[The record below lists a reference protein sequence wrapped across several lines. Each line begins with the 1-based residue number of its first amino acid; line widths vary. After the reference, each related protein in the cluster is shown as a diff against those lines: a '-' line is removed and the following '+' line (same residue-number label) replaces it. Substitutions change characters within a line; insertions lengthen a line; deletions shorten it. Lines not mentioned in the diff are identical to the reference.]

1 MKVTAGTHVLG
12 NLFGCS
18 RELLEKV
25 DVLRVI
31 MRKVVK
37 EAKLKPV
44 GETFHQF
51 KPHGAT
57 GVILLAE
64 SHFSIHTWPEDNF
77 AAVDIF
83 CCGNEGDPEPAFD
96 ILCKYMKP
104 KDVNKKV
111 VKR

>member
-1 MKVTAGTHVLG
+1 MTAGTHVLG
-12 NLFGCS
+12 NLFGCPK
-18 RELLEKV
+18 ELLTKV
-25 DVLRVI
+25 DVLRDI
-31 MRKVVK
+31 MRKVVS
-37 EAKLKPV
+37 EAKLITV

-51 KPHGAT
+51 EPEGAT

-64 SHFSIHTWPEDNF
+64 SHFSVHTWPEDDF

-96 ILCKYMKP
+96 ILCKYLKP
-104 KDVNKKV
+104 AKIEKNV